1 MSDEIPPFPREG
13 TASGQNWTK
22 FSVLGLISGHK
33 RGPTWDSQKLG
44 EHCTGG
50 WGSVRWEWGSSS
62 ILRHY
67 GCHYFIHSH
76 RLWALEKLAIPNNW
90 ITGVMALAECQLI
103 RLPWSWTTDNYQLQ
117 SPYITCSAFSYM
129 LWNSSFQHFTP
140 GPGRQRVNAQN
151 LQNLFMHQ
159 RNRLIK

>member
-1 MSDEIPPFPREG
+1 MSDEIPPIPREG

-50 WGSVRWEWGSSS
+50 WGSARWEWGRSSNLS
-62 ILRHY
+62 HY

-90 ITGVMALAECQLI
+90 IIGVMALAECQLI

-117 SPYITCSAFSYM
+117 SPYILVQLFPTCYETADFNIS
-129 LWNSSFQHFTP
+129 
-140 GPGRQRVNAQN
+140 
-151 LQNLFMHQ
+151 LQVLAGKELMH
-159 RNRLIK
+159 RLSRICLCTKEID